1 MSFGNN
7 RKRDDHGVSESIG
20 FMLMFTIIIV
30 GIGLVTL
37 YGYPMLLKQQV
48 NADLRIMEKNL
59 IVLQNDFKSI
69 TYKSAPYKET
79 SLKVGG
85 GRLTIYNTTNSL
97 STSSRFHVFDSSGF
111 VNVFFYPGQLQY
123 ESINAQ
129 QVRAI
134 ENGAVVSRPMYTS
147 GSVMLA
153 EPRWF
158 SDTDPITGKT
168 TTVISLVGI
177 NSTIHMSQTGVGTVR
192 MQILNTTYMERSKP
206 ATLGSTVTVEY
217 RPDPANDYSVAWRNY
232 IVNTLRWTETAT
244 NTYQPPSTDT
254 LVIKQYNILIKSI

>member
-20 FMLMFTIIIV
+20 FMLIFTIIIV
-30 GIGLVTL
+30 GIALVTL
-37 YGYPMLLKQQV
+37 YGYPMLLQQQV

-85 GRLTIYNTTNSL
+85 GRLTIYNTTNSP
-97 STSSRFHVFDSSGF
+97 TSSNFTISDGPTVIVMFR
-111 VNVFFYPGQLQY
+111 PGQLQY

-192 MQILNTTYMERSKP
+192 MQILNTTYMEKSKP
-206 ATLGSTVTVEY
+206 ALGSTVTVEY

-232 IVNTLRWTETAT
+232 IVNTLRWTEIAP
-244 NTYQPPSTDT
+244 NKYQLPSTDT
-254 LVIKQYNILIKSI
+254 LVIKRYDILIKSI

>member
-20 FMLMFTIIIV
+20 FMLIFTIIIV

-37 YGYPMLLKQQV
+37 YGYPMLLQQQV

-85 GRLTIYNTTNSL
+85 GRLTIYNTTNSVL
-97 STSSRFHVFDSSGF
+97 TSSMFTVSDGGPVSVTFC
-111 VNVFFYPGQLQY
+111 PGQLQY

-192 MQILNTTYMERSKP
+192 MQILNITYIEKSKP
-206 ATLGSTVTVEY
+206 LLGSTVTVEY

-232 IVNTLRWTETAT
+232 IVNTLRWTEIAP
-244 NTYQPPSTDT
+244 NKYQLPSTDT

>member
-1 MSFGNN
+1 
-7 RKRDDHGVSESIG
+7 
-20 FMLMFTIIIV
+20 
-30 GIGLVTL
+30 
-37 YGYPMLLKQQV
+37 
-48 NADLRIMEKNL
+48 MEKNL

-85 GRLTIYNTTNSL
+85 GRLTIYNTTDKP
-97 STSSRFHVFDSSGF
+97 TSSSFRVSDGSSVDVTFH
-111 VNVFFYPGQLQY
+111 PGQLQY
-123 ESINAQ
+123 ESVNAQ

-192 MQILNTTYMERSKP
+192 MQILNTTYMEQSKP
-206 ATLGSTVTVEY
+206 ALGSTITVY
-217 RPDPANDYSVAWRNY
+217 YTPDPANDYSVAWRNY

-254 LVIKQYNILIKSI
+254 LVIKRYDILIKSI

>member
-1 MSFGNN
+1 MNFGNN

-20 FMLMFTIIIV
+20 FMLIFTIIIV

-97 STSSRFHVFDSSGF
+97 TSSNFTISDGPTAIVTFH
-111 VNVFFYPGQLQY
+111 PGQLQY

-192 MQILNTTYMERSKP
+192 MQILNTTYIEKSKP
-206 ATLGSTVTVEY
+206 TLGSTVTVEY

-244 NTYQPPSTDT
+244 NTYEPPSTDT
-254 LVIKQYNILIKSI
+254 LVIKRYDILIKSI

>member
-1 MSFGNN
+1 MRDGGGCDTAAAAIAPNGDKWVATLSGVN
-7 RKRDDHGVSESIG
+7 RLIGTSWVTYTTSDGLAKNDTISVAVDANGVVWAGSNGSGVSKLAG
-20 FMLMFTIIIV
+20 ATPWTV
-30 GIGLVTL
+30 
-37 YGYPMLLKQQV
+37 
-48 NADLRIMEKNL
+48 
-59 IVLQNDFKSI
+59 
-69 TYKSAPYKET
+69 
-79 SLKVGG
+79 
-85 GRLTIYNTTNSL
+85 YNTTNSVL
-97 STSSRFHVFDSSGF
+97 TSSRFHVFDSSGS

-192 MQILNTTYMERSKP
+192 MQIINTTYIEKSKP
-206 ATLGSTVTVEY
+206 ALGSTVTVEY

-232 IVNTLRWTETAT
+232 FINSLRWTETAT

-254 LVIKQYNILIKSI
+254 LVIKRYDILIKSI

>member
-1 MSFGNN
+1 MSFGDN
-7 RKRDDHGVSESIG
+7 RVRDERGVSESIG
-20 FMLMFTIIIV
+20 FMLIFTLVIV

-37 YGYPMLLKQQV
+37 YGYPMLLQQQV

-69 TYKSAPYKET
+69 TFKSAPYKET

-85 GRLTIYNTTNSL
+85 GRLTIYNTTDSP
-97 STSSRFHVFDSSGF
+97 TSSSFRVSDGISVDVTFH
-111 VNVFFYPGQLQY
+111 PGQLQY

-129 QVRAI
+129 QVIAI

-147 GSVMLA
+147 GSVMGA

-177 NSTIHMSQTGVGTVR
+177 NSTIHMSQAGVGTVR
-192 MQILNTTYMERSKP
+192 MQILNTTYMEISKP
-206 ATLGSTVTVEY
+206 VLGSTVTVEY
-217 RPDPANDYSVAWRNY
+217 KPNPDNDFSVAWRNY
-232 IVNTLRWTETAT
+232 IINYLGWTETAP
-244 NTYQPPSTDT
+244 NIYELPATDT
-254 LVIKQYNILIKSI
+254 LVIKRYDILIKSL

>member
-1 MSFGNN
+1 MNSGNN
-7 RKRDDHGVSESIG
+7 RPRDECGVSESIG
-20 FMLMFTIIIV
+20 FMLIFTIIIV

-37 YGYPMLLKQQV
+37 YGYPLLLQQQV

-69 TYKSAPYKET
+69 TFKSAPYKET

-85 GRLTIYNTTNSL
+85 GRLTIYNTTNSP
-97 STSSRFHVFDSSGF
+97 TSSAFRVSDGGSVDVTFH
-111 VNVFFYPGQLQY
+111 PGQLQY

-129 QVRAI
+129 QVIAI
-134 ENGAVVSRPMYTS
+134 ENGAVVGRPMYQS
-147 GSVMLA
+147 GSVMMA

-168 TTVISLVGI
+168 TTVISLIGI

-192 MQILNTTYMERSKP
+192 MQILNTTYMEISKP
-206 ATLGSTVTVEY
+206 TLGSAVTVY
-217 RPDPANDYSVAWRNY
+217 YTPDPANDFSKAWGNY
-232 IVNTLRWTETAT
+232 FNNSLRWTPTAS
-244 NTYQPPSTDT
+244 NTYRLPSTDT
-254 LVIKQYNILIKSI
+254 LVIKRYDILIKSL

>member
-1 MSFGNN
+1 MNFGNN
-7 RKRDDHGVSESIG
+7 RLRNDHAVSESIG
-20 FMLMFTIIIV
+20 FMLIFTLVMV

-37 YGYPMLLKQQV
+37 YGYPMLLQQQV

-85 GRLTIYNTTNSL
+85 GRLTIYNTTDKP
-97 STSSRFHVFDSSGF
+97 TSSSFRISDGGSVDVTFH
-111 VNVFFYPGQLQY
+111 PGQLQY

-192 MQILNTTYMERSKP
+192 MQILNTTYMEISKP
-206 ATLGSTVTVEY
+206 TLGSTVTVY
-217 RPDPANDYSVAWRNY
+217 YTPDPANDYSVAWRNY
-232 IVNTLRWTETAT
+232 IVNTLRWTETAS

-254 LVIKQYNILIKSI
+254 LVIKRYDILIKSI

>member
-20 FMLMFTIIIV
+20 FMLIFTIIIV
-30 GIGLVTL
+30 GIALVTL

-85 GRLTIYNTTNSL
+85 GRLTIYNTTNSP
-97 STSSRFHVFDSSGF
+97 TSSNFTISDGPTVIVTFR
-111 VNVFFYPGQLQY
+111 PGQLQY

-158 SDTDPITGKT
+158 SDTDPITMKT

-192 MQILNTTYMERSKP
+192 MQILNTTYMEKSKP
-206 ATLGSTVTVEY
+206 ALGSTVTVY
-217 RPDPANDYSVAWRNY
+217 YTPDPANDYAVAWRNY
-232 IVNTLRWTETAT
+232 IVNTLRWTETAS

-254 LVIKQYNILIKSI
+254 LVIKRYDILIKSI